1 MGVSFSVDSKS
12 KCSGLPLPCSRKST
26 EECIIDTRSFFNDV
40 HNISLTI
47 YKVLLIN
54 NEIFKKYKTYVLY
67 FGVFNYAMKFL
78 QNKQKVNS
86 SVNDIFN
93 KITNDFK
100 VNPNDLV
107 SISNNIIKNI
117 NLFKQSNLIYIK
129 EEIAILGL

>member
-1 MGVSFSVDSKS
+1 
-12 KCSGLPLPCSRKST
+12 
-26 EECIIDTRSFFNDV
+26 
-40 HNISLTI
+40 
-47 YKVLLIN
+47 
-54 NEIFKKYKTYVLY
+54 
-67 FGVFNYAMKFL
+67 MKFL

>member
-1 MGVSFSVDSKS
+1 M
-12 KCSGLPLPCSRKST
+12 KST
-26 EECIIDTRSFFNDV
+26 DECNIDNRSFFNDV

-78 QNKQKVNS
+78 QNKRKMNS
-86 SVNDIFN
+86 SLNDIFN

-100 VNPNDLV
+100 VNPNDLA
-107 SISNNIIKNI
+107 SISNSINKNI
-117 NLFKQSNLIYIK
+117 NLFKQSNLNYVK
-129 EEIAILGL
+129 EEIDKLGL